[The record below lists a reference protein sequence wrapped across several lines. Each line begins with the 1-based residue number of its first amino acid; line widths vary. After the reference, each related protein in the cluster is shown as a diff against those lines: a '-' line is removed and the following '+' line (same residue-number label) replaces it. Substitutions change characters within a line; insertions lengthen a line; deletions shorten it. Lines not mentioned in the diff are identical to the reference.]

1 MKIDIRQA
9 NIDDKDG
16 IWKVLSAAV
25 EEGNSCVYS
34 YDMSYDDI
42 LDDWLKS
49 TNQVF
54 VATNEENEIV
64 GTFYIKALDV
74 GLASHIVTADFLA
87 FNNYKGRGVFREMI
101 QSAIDKSN
109 RQGFTAM
116 YIKVVQH
123 NREAMRNYNQS
134 NFHVTGSIPRAYR
147 NPQGRFSAFVMMI
160 RTI

>member
-9 NIDDKDG
+9 NTADKDG

-25 EEGNSCVYS
+25 EDGNSCVYS
-34 YDMSYDDI
+34 YDMSYDNI
-42 LDDWLKS
+42 LNDWFKS
-49 TNQVF
+49 ENQVF
-54 VATNEENEIV
+54 VAENEEQEIV
-64 GTFYIKALDV
+64 GTFHISPFAV
-74 GLASHIVTADFLA
+74 GLASHIVVGDFLA
-87 FNNYKGRGVFREMI
+87 FSNYRGRNVLRTMI
-101 QSAIDKSN
+101 QTALETTKK
-109 RQGFTAM
+109 QGFTAM

-123 NREAMRNYNQS
+123 NKDEMRVYNQL